1 MRGVVALWAVVATGV
16 LATAAAEDAS
26 SVDAVAAAISSLLL
40 VIVTSTVLSGFLEG
54 EDVSVGSVLT
64 IFCIG
69 LARQDIPVA
78 GVSRKE
84 IIEIKEVRDEIFCQ
98 IKEGC
103 CDFF

>member
-1 MRGVVALWAVVATGV
+1 MWAVVATGV
-16 LATAAAEDAS
+16 LATAAEDAS
-26 SVDAVAAAISSLLL
+26 SVDAVAVVSSLLL